1 MRIHVSCALQRNSAF
16 FHEIFSRKSTVLLQ
30 QFQPVGC
37 DDEGRECVQTLSKLV
52 FEIFGQVEN
61 LAQTLCLEAF
71 VPGLN

>member
-1 MRIHVSCALQRNSAF
+1 MRIHVSRALQRYGAF

-37 DDEGRECVQTLSKLV
+37 DDEERECVQILSKWV

-61 LAQTLCLEAF
+61 LVQTLCLEAF